1 METNIRNTAIS
12 KTFIFF
18 GIIIFIISAIDLADL
33 VMPLRLASAEWVFG
47 ITQSVIASVLAPAL
61 ALVILLTGLYF
72 ADNSSKSKKLLN
84 FEKIVGIVSF
94 VFGLVLIANLLVYSL
109 SMKSYETKVIS
120 SVKIQKDEVLN
131 KINQLK
137 NIPKLKI
144 SESIYTKKVVEINNA
159 ATQHCPPMPQK
170 EGYVHHWNPF
180 ANNGNGAWVEVPE
193 DQDKTNTRRKG
204 KAKIVIKRCS
214 HSKQRP

>member
-33 VMPLRLASAEWVFG
+33 LMPLRLANTEWVFG

-61 ALVILLTGLYF
+61 SLVILLTGLYF

-144 SESIYTKKVVEINNA
+144 SESIYTKKVFEINNA
-159 ATQHCPPMPQK
+159 ATQQIKMAKKQLFK
-170 EGYVHHWNPF
+170 KNV
-180 ANNGNGAWVEVPE
+180 
-193 DQDKTNTRRKG
+193 KTIIELFLYICLYIG
-204 KAKIVIKRCS
+204 IAKIAFDS
-214 HSKQRP
+214 SKFNLLKLKFHK